1 MSSERAEPEVSR
13 RRPGPR
19 RARGMPSGP
28 AEVRRAVLD
37 AAAKLFSER
46 GVADV
51 ALREI
56 ADEARVNLGLISR
69 YIGQRDDLIRAVFAD
84 LTEQLVGEIHD
95 DPTGKKGFEPDT
107 VMGRWTKVLTHLVI
121 ADPQAAIEI
130 GSRPVDEL
138 RAVIEQSYD
147 QSRESSALRAAQLMA
162 SAIGWRMFEPY
173 LIAAAGLEE
182 VPIEDVRE
190 ELTRTHRRLGATPFP
205 SPPDPQRQR

>member
-1 MSSERAEPEVSR
+1 M
-13 RRPGPR
+13 
-19 RARGMPSGP
+19 
-28 AEVRRAVLD
+28 LD

-69 YIGQRDDLIRAVFAD
+69 YIGQRDDLIRTVFAD